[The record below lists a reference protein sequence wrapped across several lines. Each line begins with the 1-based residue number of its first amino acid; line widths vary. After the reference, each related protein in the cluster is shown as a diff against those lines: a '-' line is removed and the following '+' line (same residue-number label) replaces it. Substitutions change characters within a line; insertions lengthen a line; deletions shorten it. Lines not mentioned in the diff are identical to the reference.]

1 MIIYLVKY
9 SKATRQIRILS
20 YIQFLTQGNFFLLE
34 ERRWGRGGGG
44 LFQLDMESSANV
56 SQNATY

>member
-34 ERRWGRGGGG
+34 ERRW
-44 LFQLDMESSANV
+44 
-56 SQNATY
+56 